1 MQAIRNR
8 SAFAEV
14 PEKCRKAHRR
24 RPILSGRGGAF
35 LMPVFLKSAGTPTGC
50 YGNGKSPGMKKRKN
64 FTSVF
69 ATSNDYISVRG
80 IRTPEE
86 QNDSVTQRRKRKC
99 RNQREL

>member
-14 PEKCRKAHRR
+14 PEKCRKAHRC
-24 RPILSGRGGAF
+24 RPFLSGRGGAF
-35 LMPVFLKSAGTPTGC
+35 LMPVFLKTAGTLTGC
-50 YGNGKSPGMKKRKN
+50 YGNGRSPGMKKREK

>member
-35 LMPVFLKSAGTPTGC
+35 LMPVFLKTAGTPTGC
-50 YGNGKSPGMKKRKN
+50 YGNGRSPGMKKREK